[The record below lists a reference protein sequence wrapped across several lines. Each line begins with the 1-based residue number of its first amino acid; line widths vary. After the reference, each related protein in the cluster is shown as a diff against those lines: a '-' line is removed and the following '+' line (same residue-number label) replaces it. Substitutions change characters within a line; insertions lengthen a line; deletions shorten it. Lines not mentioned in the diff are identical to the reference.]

1 MKNQADEKY
10 IIELIREGKANKEIA
25 EAIHISEQAVKSR
38 IHCLLRK
45 YSCKNRTQLA
55 LKEIEAPRETIER

>member
-25 EAIHISEQAVKSR
+25 PLIFKSLSATKMTVQK
-38 IHCLLRK
+38 IMRK
-45 YSCKNRTQLA
+45 YNCRNRAQLA
-55 LKEIEAPRETIER
+55 AMSNGELTKDT